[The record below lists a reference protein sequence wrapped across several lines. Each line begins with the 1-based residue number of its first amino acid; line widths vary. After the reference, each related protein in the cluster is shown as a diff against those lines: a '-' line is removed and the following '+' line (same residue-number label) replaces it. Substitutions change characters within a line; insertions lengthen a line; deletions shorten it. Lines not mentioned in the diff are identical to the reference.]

1 MSVWDT
7 YQSTILFA
15 AATHKGQCLPSS
27 DITYVVH
34 LSNVAMEVIMAH
46 KAAASPPNENFDLET
61 AVRGALLHDTLEDT
75 AVSFEELEKFA
86 GARAASMVA
95 ALSKD
100 KTLPKEKK
108 LQDSIERIK
117 KCGIREAAV
126 VKLADRITNLQ
137 KPPAAWSA
145 DKMKK
150 YREEASEILESLGY
164 ADKFL
169 AARLAAK
176 IDEYRRYYE

>member
-15 AATHKGQCLPSS
+15 AAAHKGQCLPSS

-46 KAAASPPNENFDLET
+46 KAGASPLETFDLET

-150 YREEASEILESLGY
+150 YREEAYKILENLGY
-164 ADKFL
+164 ANEFL
-169 AARLAAK
+169 AARLALK
-176 IDEYRRYYE
+176 IEEYRDYYE

>member
-7 YQSTILFA
+7 YQKTILFA
-15 AATHKGQCLPSS
+15 AAAHKGQCLPSS

-46 KAAASPPNENFDLET
+46 KSGAGDPGETFNLEL
-61 AVRGALLHDTLEDT
+61 AVSGALLHDTLEDT
-75 AVSFEELEKFA
+75 AVSFEDLEKFA
-86 GARAASMVA
+86 GARAAAVVS

-100 KTLPKEKK
+100 KTVPKEKK
-108 LQDSIERIK
+108 LHDSIERIK

-137 KPPAAWSA
+137 KPPAAWSV

-150 YREEASEILESLGY
+150 YREQASEILENLGY

>member
-1 MSVWDT
+1 MSVWDI
-7 YQSTILFA
+7 YQKTILFA
-15 AATHKGQCLPSS
+15 AAAHRGQCLPAS

-46 KAAASPPNENFDLET
+46 KSGCDPDENFDLEL
-61 AVRGALLHDTLEDT
+61 AVSGALLHDTLEDT
-75 AVSFEELEKFA
+75 SVSFEELEKFA
-86 GARAASMVA
+86 GARAAAMVA

-100 KTLPKEKK
+100 KTAAKEKK

-137 KPPAAWSA
+137 KPPASWSA
-145 DKMKK
+145 EKMKK
-150 YREEASEILESLGY
+150 YREAASEILENLGY
-164 ADKFL
+164 ANKFL
-169 AARLAAK
+169 AARLAGK
-176 IDEYRRYYE
+176 IDEYRRYFE

>member
-7 YQSTILFA
+7 YQKTILFA
-15 AATHKGQCLPSS
+15 AAAHKGQCLPSS

-46 KAAASPPNENFDLET
+46 KSVCAPDESFDLEL
-61 AVRGALLHDTLEDT
+61 AVSGALLHDTLEDT
-75 AVSFEELEKFA
+75 AVSFEQLEKFA
-86 GARAASMVA
+86 GARAAAMVA
-95 ALSKD
+95 ALSKG
-100 KTLPKEKK
+100 KTVPKENK

-117 KCGIREAAV
+117 NCGIREAAV

-137 KPPAAWSA
+137 KPPAGWSA

-150 YREEASEILESLGY
+150 YREQAVEIHENLGY

>member
-15 AATHKGQCLPSS
+15 AAAHKDQCLPSS

-46 KAAASPPNENFDLET
+46 KAADSQSESFDLEM

-75 AVSFEELEKFA
+75 AVNFEELEKFA

-137 KPPAAWSA
+137 KPPASWGI

-150 YREEASEILESLGY
+150 YREQASEILEKLGY

-169 AARLAAK
+169 AERLAAK